1 MTGDQGSIPNR
12 YILVVDDEP
21 IQCAMIS
28 AYLVAEKFNVFTA
41 HSISDARDRLNNQ
54 EIDLAIVDL
63 RLAGE
68 DGLTLV
74 SEIKDKYG
82 IGVIIVS
89 GKEATIDKVV
99 GLEMGADDYV
109 TKPFENRELLARI
122 RSVLRRSETSQSKD
136 AEIRELPD
144 AVGFS
149 GFVFDVL
156 RRNLLAPDG
165 QSIHL
170 TTAEFDLLVSFV
182 KSEQKVI
189 DRDSLYKALTGRENR
204 DPLDRTVDVH
214 VAKLR
219 RKLELNP
226 GQPDLI
232 KTVRGAGYLFTAD
245 VEAVQ
250 LDS

>member
-1 MTGDQGSIPNR
+1 MTGEQENVPIR
-12 YILVVDDEP
+12 HVLVVDDEP

-28 AYLVAEKFNVFTA
+28 AYLSAEKFKVYTA
-41 HSISDARDRLNNQ
+41 NAISEARNILNIEN
-54 EIDLAIVDL
+54 IGLAIVDL

-74 SEIKDKYG
+74 SEIKDRYG

-122 RSVLRRSETSQSKD
+122 RSVLRRSETNMTKESHVK
-136 AEIRELPD
+136 ELPD
-144 AVGFS
+144 AVVFS
-149 GFVFDVL
+149 GFIFDVI
-156 RRNLLAPDG
+156 RRNLSAPNG
-165 QSIHL
+165 QPIHL
-170 TTAEFDLLVSFV
+170 TTAEFDLLASFV
-182 KSEQKVI
+182 KSDHKVI

-232 KTVRGAGYLFTAD
+232 KTVRGAGYLFTSD
-245 VEAVQ
+245 VVPHSE
-250 LDS
+250 